1 MTTILDPENTIKD
14 AESSEVWRQ
23 YYVDQY
29 QLKTQII
36 GIDDTIVG
44 IIKQNCQSN
53 ILLCLQYFVNMLQNK
68 FVEVRENGFVMT
80 TSKFR
85 KCSLIGEWTS
95 VPVPRIAMKLN
106 SQFMSEYF
114 FSI

>member
-14 AESSEVWRQ
+14 ADSSEVWRQ

-44 IIKQNCQSN
+44 IIAQNC
-53 ILLCLQYFVNMLQNK
+53 
-68 FVEVRENGFVMT
+68 
-80 TSKFR
+80 
-85 KCSLIGEWTS
+85 
-95 VPVPRIAMKLN
+95 
-106 SQFMSEYF
+106 
-114 FSI
+114 

>member
-1 MTTILDPENTIKD
+1 MIVDNAQDYKTSYTNEVKDMTTILDPENTIKD

-44 IIKQNCQSN
+44 IIK
-53 ILLCLQYFVNMLQNK
+53 
-68 FVEVRENGFVMT
+68 
-80 TSKFR
+80 
-85 KCSLIGEWTS
+85 
-95 VPVPRIAMKLN
+95 
-106 SQFMSEYF
+106 
-114 FSI
+114 